1 MNNRLS
7 RFPASWIPTLYI
19 AEGLPYFAVNVL
31 AVILYTRM
39 GVGLKEMTF
48 YTGFLYLPWV
58 IKPFWSPF
66 VDIFGTKRKWTL
78 LMQFMIGI
86 CMAAIALALPFSF
99 FFASMRGTSFK
110 SVSSISMAAMSFF
123 SPYCGKLTNQ
133 EPSILLGSQI
143 QPCIPLWTPSFA

>member
-99 FFASMRGTSFK
+99 SLLPPWLFSGSLR
-110 SVSSISMAAMSFF
+110 SSLQPM
-123 SPYCGKLTNQ
+123 
-133 EPSILLGSQI
+133 ILLPTDI
-143 QPCIPLWTPSFA
+143 ICLH